1 MAKGNKRKFGSFRY
15 PMARLESD
23 SDYLEIKVV
32 EYQPPGLDKG
42 GGGQNLRL
50 QTSSESLK
58 KNKENILGT
67 ILLPVPESVTDSNGV
82 TWGEDTLNGLAA
94 ATLGI
99 VNDVIT
105 APTAKKAVKEATQGT
120 VDAIKSVTSDSGS
133 ISAINSIFASAAV
146 NALGGTTSPEGLL
159 ARQSGSILNPN
170 MELLFGGVQLRTFS
184 FDFDFAP
191 RDSRESN
198 EIKKIIRAFKVS
210 MNAKNGSTGD
220 DSSNGL
226 FIKSPDIFQ
235 LTYKT
240 GSKNHEFLHKF
251 KPMALLNMAVNYTGA
266 GTYATYDNTAPIHM
280 KMNLTL
286 QELNPIYSE
295 DYETEE
301 GKEGT
306 GF

>member
-1 MAKGNKRKFGSFRY
+1 MA
-15 PMARLESD
+15 
-23 SDYLEIKVV
+23 
-32 EYQPPGLDKG
+32 
-42 GGGQNLRL
+42 
-50 QTSSESLK
+50 
-58 KNKENILGT
+58 
-67 ILLPVPESVTDSNGV
+67 
-82 TWGEDTLNGLAA
+82 
-94 ATLGI
+94 
-99 VNDVIT
+99 
-105 APTAKKAVKEATQGT
+105 
-120 VDAIKSVTSDSGS
+120 SDSGS

-191 RDSRESN
+191 RDPRESN
-198 EIKKIIRAFKVS
+198 EIKKIVRAFKVS

-220 DSSNGL
+220 DPSSGL